1 VEVLLWIFV
10 AFLAMVA
17 VSVTIVVLVVRAV
30 VRRLRRSRALAGR
43 ALRTRAR
50 FPTGPRGQ
58 VLRLRVRLADA
69 LESGRAAVD
78 MAGQGAGPR
87 GELERLHERIRLEGE
102 SLDRQLQFMESE
114 IDPAALGRDLPVA
127 EGRVEQV
134 VGLVRRVRSAV
145 GAQLDG
151 LTDDSLAALRA
162 DVDRE
167 VTALHAGV
175 QELRLLNAHDGF
187 AGPTTD
193 PSTRRLTAR
202 DRGTRP

>member
-1 VEVLLWIFV
+1 MEVLLWIFV

-17 VSVTIVVLVVRAV
+17 LSITIVVLVVRAV
-30 VRRLRRSRALAGR
+30 VRRIRRSRALAGR
-43 ALRTRAR
+43 ALRTRAK
-50 FPTGPRGQ
+50 FTTGPRGQ

-69 LESGRAAVD
+69 LESGRAAVEL
-78 MAGQGAGPR
+78 AGQGAGPR
-87 GELERLHERIRLEGE
+87 GELDRLHARIRHEGE

-114 IDPAALGRDLPVA
+114 TDPGVLAHDLPVA
-127 EGRVEQV
+127 EGRVDQV

-175 QELRLLNAHDGF
+175 EELRSLNAAHDGF
-187 AGPTTD
+187 AGPTPD
-193 PSTRRLTAR
+193 PSTRRLNR
-202 DRGTRP
+202 SR

>member
-1 VEVLLWIFV
+1 MEILLWILV

-17 VSVTIVVLVVRAV
+17 LSITIVVLVVRAV
-30 VRRLRRSRALAGR
+30 IRRIRRSRALAGR

-50 FPTGPRGQ
+50 FTTGPRGQ

-78 MAGQGAGPR
+78 LAGQGAGPR
-87 GELERLHERIRLEGE
+87 GELDRLHERIRHEGE

-114 IDPAALGRDLPVA
+114 TDPTALTRDLPVA

-134 VGLVRRVRSAV
+134 VALVRRVRSAV

-175 QELRLLNAHDGF
+175 QELRSLNAYDGI
-187 AGPTTD
+187 AGPTPD
-193 PSTRRLTAR
+193 PSTRRLNR
-202 DRGTRP
+202 SR